1 MDQKSENVE
10 CKKIRGIVYCYTC
23 KTNGKKYIGQTTN
36 EKWRR
41 AQFRWKTNYCTG
53 GTSAIDN
60 ARKKYG
66 VDDFEYCV
74 LEEYLFDSLDEANI
88 KLDER
93 EQYYIKL
100 YDSYMHGYNST
111 TGGHSYRAK
120 RTEEQLSKM
129 RGKNHWNYGK
139 RHEYKKRPELYK
151 KIEVY
156 DKSGNLLE
164 VCNSQKEAAKKYN
177 VAATNIAKVCRGK
190 LNTTGGYVF
199 KYAPKDND

>member
-1 MDQKSENVE
+1 MCEELENIKCE
-10 CKKIRGIVYCYTC
+10 KIRGIIYCYTC
-23 KTNGKKYIGQTTN
+23 KTTGKKYIGQTTN
-36 EKWRR
+36 EDVRKL
-41 AQFRWKTNYCTG
+41 QFKRKSNYCKG

-74 LEEYLFDSLDEANI
+74 LEEYYFDSKEQATL

-93 EQYYIKL
+93 EMYYIEK
-100 YDSYMHGYNST
+100 YDTYIHGYNST

-120 RTEEQLSKM
+120 RSEEWKSKIC
-129 RGKNHWNYGK
+129 GKNHWNYGK
-139 RHEYKKRPELYK
+139 KYNCGPKSKLNK
-151 KIEVY
+151 KISVY

-164 VCNSQKEAAKKYN
+164 TCNSQKEAAEKYN

-190 LNTTGGYVF
+190 LNTTGGYIF
-199 KYAPKDND
+199 KYA